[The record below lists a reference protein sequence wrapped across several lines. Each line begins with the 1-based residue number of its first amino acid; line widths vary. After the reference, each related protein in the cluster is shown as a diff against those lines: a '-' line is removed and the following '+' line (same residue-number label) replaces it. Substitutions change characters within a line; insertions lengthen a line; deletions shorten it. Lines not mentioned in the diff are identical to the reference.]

1 MLNNTPKISYI
12 KSYKLSIVVKR
23 TLTVTNYNDFYART
37 IFMSSR
43 VACVVHVHLIQTL
56 SKHLASVLTLYEWY
70 PVCHLPY
77 FKNPD
82 CECFIY
88 LDCECSTDAVWIS
101 VFINVNQGCFVYRD
115 YECLTRVV
123 LYVQITNVLPNY
135 FISRLRIFTWG
146 CLYISI
152 MNA

>member
-1 MLNNTPKISYI
+1 MSKGHLQWQITTISTHELFLCRHGWHAWYMYIWYKPFRSTSHQSWHYMSGILSVICRILKIQ
-12 KSYKLSIVVKR
+12 IVNVNR
-23 TLTVTNYNDFYART
+23 E
-37 IFMSSR
+37 S
-43 VACVVHVHLIQTL
+43 
-56 SKHLASVLTLYEWY
+56 
-70 PVCHLPY
+70 
-77 FKNPD
+77 
-82 CECFIY
+82 FIY